1 MAGKRK
7 TPHRAK
13 GDLRIDSFGLGG
25 KVSMRDLAS
34 VVGILGPHA
43 FTIVG
48 IAASAN
54 WAVVSGANPYLS
66 YAFAFCAIVSYM
78 VLALKCRTN

>member
-1 MAGKRK
+1 MADKRRA
-7 TPHRAK
+7 PHRAK
-13 GDLRIDSFGLGG
+13 GNLRADSFDLGG

-34 VVGILGPHA
+34 VVGSLGPHA

-48 IAASAN
+48 TAASAN

-66 YAFAFCAIVSYM
+66 YAFAFCAIVSYT
-78 VLALKCRTN
+78 VLALKCGN